1 MKPSPGPALSR
12 PPAVPEIR
20 INGRLIAR
28 DAVDREMQHHP
39 APSLDTAFRQAGLAL
54 VVRELLLQRAEAR
67 ALRATPIE
75 DETHEEALIRMLI
88 ERECAA
94 PEPLEADCRRYFN
107 QNPGRFR
114 TPDLHEVSHIF
125 FPAPNDDP
133 EARAAARNA
142 ARAVLDELEGNSARF
157 AGAARK
163 YSHCPSRDQGG
174 HLGLLGRGQTAPE
187 FEKALSRL
195 RIGEIARHPLE
206 TRYGFHIVLLH
217 HREPGQPLPFEA
229 LRSDIAAYLSEQAQ
243 RRAISQYLRILA
255 GEADIEGID
264 LDGVTSPLTPCTRG

>member
-1 MKPSPGPALSR
+1 MKSSPGPALLR
-12 PPAVPEIR
+12 PPAGPEIR

-28 DAVDREMQHHP
+28 DAIDREMQHHP
-39 APSLDTAFRQAGLAL
+39 APSLDTARRQAGLAL
-54 VVRELLLQRAEAR
+54 VVRELLLQRAEAL

-88 ERECAA
+88 ERDCAT
-94 PEPLEADCRRYFN
+94 PEPMEADCRRYFN
-107 QNPGRFR
+107 QNPERFR

-125 FPAPNDDP
+125 FPAPDDDP
-133 EARAAARNA
+133 EARAAARNS
-142 ARAVLDELEGNSARF
+142 ARAVLDELEGNPARF
-157 AGAARK
+157 ASAARK

-174 HLGLLGRGQTAPE
+174 HLGLLERGQTAPE

-229 LRSDIAAYLSEQAQ
+229 LRSDIAAYLREQAQ

-255 GEADIEGID
+255 GEADIEGIN
-264 LDGVTSPLTPCTRG
+264 LDAAIRMRVL